1 MMKIN
6 FILKTHD
13 LYIPELVKWIL
24 SVCLN
29 IHTLTLSLNRE
40 SSDNFCNEIVRL
52 TKLKKLDVLAVDASD
67 LKAVTSIAFR
77 IMMTLLTSSQIVRC
91 CRRIKFIETPWG
103 IVHI

>member
-1 MMKIN
+1 MSQLVTEMMKIN
-6 FILKTHD
+6 YNLKSD
-13 LYIPELVKWIL
+13 DYSISEIVKWIL

-67 LKAVTSIAFR
+67 LKAVTSIASR
-77 IMMTLLTSSQIVRC
+77 IMTTLLTSS
-91 CRRIKFIETPWG
+91 
-103 IVHI
+103 